1 MTRLMLNILML
12 LFMIP
17 VFAQKGNQDIAK
29 GNEAYRAGQFDRAA
43 ESYRNALMIAPQ
55 NTTALFNLGNALYKS
70 GDKEQAEKIF
80 TEIIESSPEKNF
92 TGNTWYNKGV
102 TLTQQKKL
110 EESIHAYKYAL
121 RYNPSDTLARENL
134 VRALRELKK
143 KQEQEQQQKNKEQ
156 KEKQEQ
162 KQQQKQSK
170 LTKQQVQQLLQALE
184 EQEKQLQQK
193 MQKMKVPGPNQ
204 QEKDW

>member
-1 MTRLMLNILML
+1 MKY
-12 LFMIP
+12 FFP
-17 VFAQKGNQDIAK
+17 VIMFFFTMPALAQKENQEIAK
-29 GNEAYRAGQFDRAA
+29 GNEAYRGGEFAKAA
-43 ESYRNALMIAPQ
+43 ESYRKALQIAPG
-55 NTTALFNLGNALYKS
+55 NTTALFNLGNALYMN
-70 GDKEQAEKIF
+70 GDKEEAEKIF
-80 TEIIESSPEKNF
+80 TEIIESNPEKNL
-92 TGNTWYNKGV
+92 TGTTWYNKGV

-110 EESIHAYKYAL
+110 EESITAYKNAL
-121 RYNPSDTLARENL
+121 RINPSDTLARENL

-143 KQEQEQQQKNKEQ
+143 KQEQQQQQKKQEQ

-170 LTKQQVQQLLQALE
+170 LTKQQVKQLLQALE